1 MTDNLEQ
8 LEKDWPEP
16 RPKPISAQAVVKM
29 QLATAIFASAVAAL
43 LGVDRIIHPL
53 HPADRWVLDVIGL
66 TLVIVL
72 PWLSAI
78 VTYRRIKKVVAS
90 GSSPSD
96 VLLYI
101 RYQGVQMLTSMF
113 GVLLLLIMLIPRG

>member
-8 LEKDWPEP
+8 LEKDWPER
-16 RPKPISAQAVVKM
+16 RPKPISAQGVVKM
-29 QLATAIFASAVAAL
+29 QLATAIFASAVVAL
-43 LGVDRIIHPL
+43 AGVERIIPRSH
-53 HPADRWVLDVIGL
+53 HADRWVLDVIGL

-72 PWLSAI
+72 PWLNAI
-78 VTYRRIKKVVAS
+78 LTYRRIKKVVAS

-101 RYQGVQMLTSMF
+101 RYQGALMLTGMF
-113 GVLLLLIMLIPRG
+113 GVLLGLITLIR

>member
-8 LEKDWPEP
+8 LEKDWPER

-29 QLATAIFASAVAAL
+29 NLAFAIFFSVCVALVGA
-43 LGVDRIIHPL
+43 DRIMPH
-53 HPADRWVLDVIGL
+53 HADKWVLDIIGL
-66 TLVIVL
+66 SLVIVL
-72 PWLSAI
+72 PWLNAI

-101 RYQGVQMLTSMF
+101 RYQGVQMLTSTFSTLM
-113 GVLLLLIMLIPRG
+113 LLMLLIQHSG